1 MKHPQDKHENTQRLK
16 LMLLA
21 GQVLTKRYLDRLF
34 DVTNSAEMVNRL
46 RKAGMNIITVM
57 KRSKSGKIYGEYRYV
72 PPSKQSRITNKSYLT

>member
-34 DVTNSAEMVNRL
+34 DVTNSAEMAMV
-46 RKAGMNIITVM
+46 GIITT
-57 KRSKSGKIYGEYRYV
+57 SGRKTLLPFFV
-72 PPSKQSRITNKSYLT
+72 LPALITIQKFYEQRT